1 MDLCI
6 SGNWGAF
13 LMRSQI
19 SLLDYIVFMYVDLGC
34 PLKSVGGKALMREDE
49 DSNFLTYEFILRA
62 RSHVS

>member
-1 MDLCI
+1 
-6 SGNWGAF
+6 
-13 LMRSQI
+13 MRSQI